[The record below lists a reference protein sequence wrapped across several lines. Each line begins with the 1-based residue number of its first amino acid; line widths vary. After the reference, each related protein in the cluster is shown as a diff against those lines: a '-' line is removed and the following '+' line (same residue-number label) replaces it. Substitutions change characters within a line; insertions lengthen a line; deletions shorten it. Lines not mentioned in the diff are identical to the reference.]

1 MIEIKGKYS
10 TAKVFTQ
17 TLEPSAEG
25 QIRTMC
31 DQPFTAGS
39 KIRIMPDVHAG
50 KGCTIGTTMTIGEY
64 VVPNIVGVDIGCGM
78 DTVLLKEKRID
89 LPKLD
94 SFIRENIP
102 HGMEVRQRPHR
113 SHGRIHPEEL
123 RCWKSIDKRNVVQS
137 LGTLGGGNHFIE
149 IDRCGDDLYLVI
161 HTGSRGLGKKVA
173 EYYQKIAYRR
183 LGGKSQTQV
192 PYELAYLKDELLED
206 YLHDMKLMQDFA
218 ALNRQIIKE
227 VILGGMKLHEEDW
240 FTTVHNYI
248 DIENRILRKGSVSS
262 QKGERLLI
270 PLNMRDGSLICTGKG
285 NPDWN
290 YSAPHGAGRLFSR
303 SEAKKSFTLSSFK
316 KEMEG
321 IFTTSVD
328 EGTLDE
334 CPMAYKP
341 VEEIVSA
348 IGDTVEIEQTLKPIY
363 NFKASEQERKR
374 RNAKR

>member
-1 MIEIKGKYS
+1 
-10 TAKVFTQ
+10 
-17 TLEPSAEG
+17 
-25 QIRTMC
+25 
-31 DQPFTAGS
+31 
-39 KIRIMPDVHAG
+39 
-50 KGCTIGTTMTIGEY
+50 
-64 VVPNIVGVDIGCGM
+64 
-78 DTVLLKEKRID
+78 
-89 LPKLD
+89 
-94 SFIRENIP
+94 
-102 HGMEVRQRPHR
+102 ME
-113 SHGRIHPEEL
+113 
-123 RCWKSIDKRNVVQS
+123 S
-137 LGTLGGGNHFIE
+137 LGSLGGGNHFIE

-240 FTTVHNYI
+240 FTTVNNYI
-248 DIENRILRKGSVSS
+248 DMENRILRKGSVSS

-290 YSAPHGAGRLFSR
+290 YSAPHGAGWLFSR

-316 KEMEG
+316 KGMEG